1 MSGLKYYNSDFAL
14 KVDCN
19 VNLLTFSILP
29 PPLRFCSNC
38 LYYKLNPF
46 LSYLKIINKVR
57 FRALQYCIVHNRFRH
72 INVCSETASID
83 RYCNYC

>member
-1 MSGLKYYNSDFAL
+1 MSGLKYYNIDFAL

-19 VNLLTFSILP
+19 VNLLAFSVLSSQSC
-29 PPLRFCSNC
+29 FCGNC

-57 FRALQYCIVHNRFRH
+57 FRALQYRIVHNRFRH
-72 INVCSETASID
+72 LNVCSETASID